1 MTDKQAS
8 IELAGSDAS
17 GRLRGYAAIF
27 GDTDLAGDVIEP
39 GAFTAS
45 VVTRGAPGIRMLW
58 QHDPARPVGTWTL
71 IREDRTGLY
80 VEGRLALRTQAGHE
94 AAELIAAGALDGLS
108 IGFKTK
114 LARRAVG
121 PVRRRLVTI
130 DLWEISLVTFPM
142 QERARLM
149 GRTGLARRRDERV
162 PIPGDPRQKRRA
174 VPA

>member
-1 MTDKQAS
+1 MSSGPSAFDFARP
-8 IELAGSDAS
+8 DAS

-27 GDTDLAGDVIEP
+27 GDADLAGDVIEP

-45 VVTRGAPGIRMLW
+45 VVTRGASGIRMLW

-71 IREDRTGLY
+71 IRQDRTGLY
-80 VEGRLALRTQAGHE
+80 VEGRLALGTQAGHE

-121 PVRRRLVTI
+121 PIRRRLVTI

-142 QERARLM
+142 QERARLI
-149 GRTGLARRRDERV
+149 GRAGLARRRDERL
-162 PIPGDPRQKRRA
+162 PASGYPRQKRRA